1 MSSGMQYH
9 FGERLKSARKMA
21 GLSLQELAESMIK
34 PVSRQAINKYEQGR
48 MMPDSEI
55 LLSLASALKVRPDY
69 LFRESMPLDSIEFR
83 KHTVLPEKEKEK
95 VKAQSSDMLE
105 RYIEL
110 ESCLG
115 IDSSFRN
122 PLAGMRVSSTDEIEA
137 LADRL
142 RQEWCIG
149 VDPIPDVVEMVENF
163 NIRVV
168 MLNSHPAFDGLS
180 AWSGVVP
187 LIVFNKARDK
197 VRRRFTV
204 LHELAHLLLAFQAG
218 SVKENEKLAHVF
230 AGAFLFPKDSFIKA
244 FGTTRTHFTVRELLE
259 MKEYFGLSVQ
269 DLMARAKNLGII
281 TDSVYK
287 RFYIAWS
294 PYRTEEPGEYRSK
307 EEPSRFR
314 QLLDR
319 AVAEEIITIS
329 KAAELAGMSLN
340 ELQQEM
346 SFI

>member
-1 MSSGMQYH
+1 
-9 FGERLKSARKMA
+9 
-21 GLSLQELAESMIK
+21 
-34 PVSRQAINKYEQGR
+34 
-48 MMPDSEI
+48 
-55 LLSLASALKVRPDY
+55 
-69 LFRESMPLDSIEFR
+69 
-83 KHTVLPEKEKEK
+83 
-95 VKAQSSDMLE
+95 
-105 RYIEL
+105 
-110 ESCLG
+110 
-115 IDSSFRN
+115 
-122 PLAGMRVSSTDEIEA
+122 
-137 LADRL
+137 
-142 RQEWCIG
+142 
-149 VDPIPDVVEMVENF
+149 
-163 NIRVV
+163 
-168 MLNSHPAFDGLS
+168 
-180 AWSGVVP
+180 
-187 LIVFNKARDK
+187 
-197 VRRRFTV
+197 
-204 LHELAHLLLAFQAG
+204 
-218 SVKENEKLAHVF
+218 
-230 AGAFLFPKDSFIKA
+230 
-244 FGTTRTHFTVRELLE
+244 